1 MAEFGTFTVLLALAA
16 AVWSTG
22 AAAVGQRRGR
32 PGLVRGAGRGLQV
45 AAVALTVSYGA
56 LITLFVT
63 RDFSVRYVAE
73 YSDSHLPLSYTVAA
87 AWAGQDGSLLLW
99 AWMLAVVAV
108 LVLHRHRHRHPEL
121 LPTVL
126 VVLAA
131 VLVLFVGLVATVS
144 NPFVRLPFVPEDG
157 AGLNA
162 MLQNWGQLYHPPA
175 TFLGYVGFAV
185 PFAFAIAA
193 LVTGRLDAEW
203 LRASRLWMVG
213 SWVLLGLGILLGA
226 RWAYTELGW
235 GGYWAWDPVEN
246 VSLLPWLT
254 ATAFL
259 HSAVLQE
266 RRGTLRTSNLV
277 LAVTT
282 FALTLFGTF
291 LVRSGVAS
299 SVHAFAQSS
308 AGTYLLAGIGATVLV
323 AAGLIVWRL
332 PALRSPR
339 ATERVLT
346 REQLLLA
353 TDLVLLVFT
362 LGVLWGTLFPIL
374 ARTLQGR
381 EVTVGAPF
389 YELMTVPFTVLLLV
403 LLTLGPAVA
412 WRRAGD
418 HRVSHRLVWPAAVG
432 LAVAAWAAVLDGG
445 RHPLTIAV
453 LGLSA
458 AATTTLFAEVRRGVR
473 AHRPVGLRARVRAFG
488 RLLPRDP
495 RRYGGRVAHL
505 GLVLLIVGVALDVTY
520 RSDQRHELAVGESV
534 EVGGYRLTFVRLDPE
549 VSSTRMSIA
558 AVLEVHRA
566 GSGRSVGA
574 LTTERYVGVNQDQ
587 PRTRVGVRSLLRED
601 VYVVLEDV
609 SVDAQ
614 RAGFHVFLHPG
625 VLWLWVGGGVL
636 LLGGTLAIW
645 PYRSRRPGA
654 VATDPRPAAR
664 IESDRVGAEP
674 GAGPIPRDLADL
686 EARIAARREL
696 MGAGEEGPS

>member
-16 AVWSTG
+16 ALW
-22 AAAVGQRRGR
+22 AAVAAVVGQRRRR
-32 PGLVRGAGRGLQV
+32 PAFVHAAGRGLHV
-45 AAVALTVSYGA
+45 AAASLTVSYGV
-56 LITLFVT
+56 LVTLFVT

-73 YSDSHLPLSYTVAA
+73 YSDSQLPLAYTVAA

-108 LVLHRHRHRHPEL
+108 LALHRHRTRHPEL
-121 LPTVL
+121 WPTVL
-126 VVLAA
+126 ATLAA

-144 NPFVRLPFVPEDG
+144 NPFARLPFVPEDG

-193 LVTGRLDAEW
+193 LVTGRLDTEW
-203 LRASRLWMVG
+203 LRASRVWTVG

-254 ATAFL
+254 ATALL

-266 RRGTLRTSNLV
+266 RRGTLRTGNLV
-277 LAVTT
+277 LAVAT

-308 AGTYLLAGIGATVLV
+308 AGIYLLAGIGATVLV
-323 AAGLIVWRL
+323 AAGLITWRL
-332 PALRSPR
+332 PELRGPR
-339 ATERVLT
+339 ARERALT
-346 REQLLLA
+346 REQVLLA
-353 TDLVLLVFT
+353 TDVLLLVFT
-362 LGVLWGTLFPIL
+362 LAVLWGTLFPIL
-374 ARTLQGR
+374 TRTLQGR
-381 EVTVGAPF
+381 EVTVGEPF
-389 YELMTVPFTVLLLV
+389 YELMTLPFTVLLL
-403 LLTLGPAVA
+403 LLLVLGPAVA
-412 WRRAGD
+412 WRRAAARG
-418 HRVSHRLVWPAAVG
+418 VAHRLVVPTSVG
-432 LAVAAWAAVLDGG
+432 VAVAALSAALDGG
-445 RHPLTIAV
+445 RHPLTITV

-458 AATTTLFAEVRRGVR
+458 AAVTTMAAEVRRGVR
-473 AHRPVGLRARVRAFG
+473 AHHPVGVRARLVAAR
-488 RLLPRDP
+488 RLLPRNP
-495 RRYGGRVAHL
+495 RRYGGMLAHL
-505 GLVLLIVGVALDVTY
+505 GLVLLIVGVTLDVTY
-520 RSDQRHELAVGESV
+520 RTDERHELDVGETV
-534 EVGGYRLTFVRLDPE
+534 AVGGYLLTLDQLDSQL
-549 VSSTRMSIA
+549 SSTRMSIA
-558 AVLEVHRA
+558 ASLSVQR
-566 GSGRSVGA
+566 GSSGRSVGTV
-574 LTTERYVGVNQDQ
+574 TTERYLGVNQDQ
-587 PRTRVGVRSLLRED
+587 PRTRVGVRSLVRED

-609 SVDAQ
+609 DVDAQ
-614 RAGFHVFLHPG
+614 RAGFHVYLHPG

-645 PYRSRRPGA
+645 PYRRRSDA
-654 VATDPRPAAR
+654 VAT
-664 IESDRVGAEP
+664 
-674 GAGPIPRDLADL
+674 PRDVPDL

-696 MGAGEEGPS
+696 MGAGGERRP